1 MYDLQF
7 ADKKL
12 TTWALLRQTW
22 SLMEKLAETRLAKVK
37 LTPEKV
43 AVLWAC
49 MDRPGPLIPAEIA
62 RIVSRESQSVTGL
75 LNRMEREGL
84 VKRIPKR
91 KGRPFTEIKLTQKG
105 EEACKAGVDILKKVI
120 ADVMSTPTEGQLDQL
135 REPLLAIRGKVLD
148 DLHIELSEFTR
159 EGPGAAA

>member
-1 MYDLQF
+1 MYDLKF
-7 ADKKL
+7 PDARL
-12 TTWALLRQTW
+12 TGWALLRQTW

-49 MDRPGPLIPAEIA
+49 TDSEGPLIPAEIA
-62 RIVSRESQSVTGL
+62 RMVSRESQSVTGL

-105 EEACKAGVDILKKVI
+105 EDACKVGVDVLKSVI
-120 ADVMSTPTEGQLDQL
+120 SDVMSSIGDKELQQLQNPL
-135 REPLLAIRGKVLD
+135 RTIRQKVID
-148 DLHIELSEFTR
+148 DLHLELTAFPRASSK
-159 EGPGAAA
+159 AAT

>member
-1 MYDLQF
+1 
-7 ADKKL
+7 
-12 TTWALLRQTW
+12 
-22 SLMEKLAETRLAKVK
+22 MEKLAETRLAKVK

-49 MDRPGPLIPAEIA
+49 MDSEGPLIPAEIA

-105 EEACKAGVDILKKVI
+105 EDACKVGVDVLKSVI
-120 ADVMSTPTEGQLDQL
+120 SDVMSSIGDKELEQLQNPL
-135 REPLLAIRGKVLD
+135 RTIRQKVID
-148 DLHIELSEFTR
+148 DLHLELTAFSRYSSKT
-159 EGPGAAA
+159 AT

>member
-1 MYDLQF
+1 MYDLKF
-7 ADKKL
+7 PDARL
-12 TTWALLRQTW
+12 TGWALLRQTW

-49 MDRPGPLIPAEIA
+49 TDSEGPLIPAEIA
-62 RIVSRESQSVTGL
+62 RMVSRESQSVT
-75 LNRMEREGL
+75 GL

-105 EEACKAGVDILKKVI
+105 EDACKVGVDVLKSVI
-120 ADVMSTPTEGQLDQL
+120 SDVMSSIGDKELQQLQNPL
-135 REPLLAIRGKVLD
+135 RTIRQKVID
-148 DLHIELSEFTR
+148 DLHLELTAFPRASSK
-159 EGPGAAA
+159 AAT